1 MMNSPSMYSVNQLL
15 KARQDGVPDYVV
27 VPMLQKAMAQQQASQ
42 RQAALQ
48 GGANSPP
55 PVADQILG
63 AAQHS
68 VMHDHMARQEPESRG
83 IDALPS
89 GIDEGDYKHGGI
101 IAFAGGGEA
110 YPEHDDSAY
119 KSEYSAEELNPG
131 AVSKAHDLRMGVDPS
146 VAEDRAR
153 ILSKE
158 RALKDDK
165 ESAMWMAV
173 MKAGLATM
181 GGKSPNA
188 LANISEGAMSGL
200 ESYAADKKGIA
211 ERGDKLDELRS
222 RLNAADRAAHVA
234 SVTFGESSVQARR
247 ADNKKNAIA
256 GAVAKATYNESKAK
270 NDVAWGKIDVEREAT
285 ASSAANSA
293 ASTSE
298 LRRYHDALLGGGG
311 GSGKPMTLH
320 QELNQYRADLK
331 GLAAEAKGVAG
342 GEETDEYKKQHV
354 EYVKAEGQRLKNL
367 ISGLENR
374 GAKSD
379 SGANTFTYNPD
390 LEPKVE
396 PGMLSDIGDW
406 VSRKTNGM
414 TSKPV
419 APPAPKPQSVT
430 DALNKYGRP
439 AGGK

>member
-1 MMNSPSMYSVNQLL
+1 MMNTPSMYSVDQLL
-15 KARQDGVPDYVV
+15 KARQNGVPDYVV

-68 VMHDHMARQEPESRG
+68 VMQDHMATQEPEPRG

-110 YPEHDDSAY
+110 YPEYDDSAY
-119 KSEYSAEELNPG
+119 KSEYSAEELNPD

-158 RALKDDK
+158 SALKDDK

-222 RLNAADRAAHVA
+222 QLNAADRAAHVA
-234 SVTFGESSVQARR
+234 SVTFGESSVEARK
-247 ADNKKNAIA
+247 ASTKKNAIL
-256 GAVAKATYNESKAK
+256 GAVAKETHNK
-270 NDVAWGKIDVEREAT
+270 NASDSQIHSTANDINREQIA
-285 ASSAANSA
+285 ASSANSA
-293 ASTSE
+293 ANRAQSE
-298 LRRYHDALLGGGG
+298 RHFNATQANGGK
-311 GSGKPMTLH
+311 SPNINQM
-320 QELNQYRADLK
+320 LNQYRADLR

-342 GEETDEYKKQHV
+342 GEESDEYKKQHG
-354 EYVKAEGQRLKNL
+354 EYVRSEGQRIKSL
-367 ISGLENR
+367 IAELESR
-374 GAKSD
+374 GAN
-379 SGANTFTYNPD
+379 SGPEANTFTYD
-390 LEPKVE
+390 SSKDPKVDDRHFWQKW
-396 PGMLSDIGDW
+396 SDTTPQAGA
-406 VSRKTNGM
+406 VVK
-414 TSKPV
+414 
-419 APPAPKPQSVT
+419 PAPIGKTSVS
-430 DALNKYGRP
+430 NW
-439 AGGK
+439 